1 MQHVVSVLESSGA
14 YKHNYDKN
22 VYLLKQSVAVPS
34 LIFCINANLTISY
47 INSNGN
53 EFILKIEENYTGFI
67 GEMEFFQKD
76 NHALFNVKSN
86 QPGSYYKLTKP
97 QVLKVLSSNQDVFS
111 DLMELMT
118 KRYNTNVKKLIE
130 RLTQP
135 TRTSIENQI
144 LQAHN
149 LAGQGYFELSSNLNS
164 KKLGITP
171 RTYRRIIHDLISEGI
186 LEKSGKRYKLLIE
199 L

>member
-1 MQHVVSVLESSGA
+1 MQHIISVLESCGA
-14 YKHNYDKN
+14 HQHHYEKN
-22 VYLLKQSVAVPS
+22 EYLLEQSVAVSS
-34 LIFCINANLTISY
+34 LLFCLNANLTISY

-76 NHALFNVKSN
+76 NHSLFSVRSN

-97 QVLKVLSSNQDVFS
+97 QVLKVLSANQTVFS
-111 DLMELMT
+111 DLMNLMT
-118 KRYNTNVKKLIE
+118 QRYNTNVRKLIE
-130 RLTQP
+130 TLTQP

-149 LAGQGYFELSSNLNS
+149 LSGQDYFEMSSTLNS

-171 RTYRRIIHDLISEGI
+171 RTYRRIIHDLIDEGI
-186 LEKSGKRYKLLIE
+186 LEKTGRRYKLVGNL
-199 L
+199 